1 MIASFSLLF
10 VSIAAGRWPTR
21 RCGGLGVT
29 LNGEQVQL
37 PEQIVFV
44 ADLLEFY
51 NVQNKVV
58 VVEVNGNILN
68 KDEHQE
74 TRLSDRDKIEIV
86 HFVGGG

>member
-1 MIASFSLLF
+1 ME
-10 VSIAAGRWPTR
+10 
-21 RCGGLGVT
+21 VT
-29 LNGEQVQL
+29 LNGEQVYL
-37 PEQIVFV
+37 PKQIMFV
-44 ADLLEFY
+44 TDLLEFY

-58 VVEVNGNILN
+58 VVEVNGTILN

>member
-1 MIASFSLLF
+1 M
-10 VSIAAGRWPTR
+10 
-21 RCGGLGVT
+21 GVT

>member
-1 MIASFSLLF
+1 ME
-10 VSIAAGRWPTR
+10 
-21 RCGGLGVT
+21 VT
-29 LNGEQVQL
+29 LNGEHVQL

-51 NVQNKVV
+51 HVQNKVV